1 MISGFVSWGLW
12 LQFLPEMCAIYKVSR
27 RKIERGVSWPVRQ
40 KASEACNLF
49 LLQAGS
55 IRPSPLGAIHLGD
68 GHIYFLRY
76 INMFGFRKYW
86 IFGKYF
92 HSTQA
97 APDQQVSFPTAAFP
111 GYSYV
116 TSGKIYPRKKF
127 LIANL
132 CYLSLMLNALYW
144 CSSLTDDNNVVFLL
158 LLWWLLRWLQG
169 RDTIFWPTNQGLFTP
184 GTIPDTY
191 YDQCPFALY
200 MIKLEAGV
208 SSFRYLMR
216 ITTSQEATRGRT
228 KERAKRDK
236 ECMEAVMIW

>member
-1 MISGFVSWGLW
+1 
-12 LQFLPEMCAIYKVSR
+12 MCAIYKVSR

-116 TSGKIYPRKKF
+116 TSGKIYPRTKF

-132 CYLSLMLNALYW
+132 CYLSLMLMLYTGV
-144 CSSLTDDNNVVFLL
+144 LPLL
-158 LLWWLLRWLQG
+158 MITMLYSCCYCG
-169 RDTIFWPTNQGLFTP
+169 DFFVDCKAE
-184 GTIPDTY
+184 IP
-191 YDQCPFALY
+191 
-200 MIKLEAGV
+200 
-208 SSFRYLMR
+208 SFDRL
-216 ITTSQEATRGRT
+216 TRGYSPQAQYQT
-228 KERAKRDK
+228 HILTNAHLH
-236 ECMEAVMIW
+236 CT